1 MSFLPAP
8 LEPVRSTVLTRVTP
22 VTRLTVGLV
31 WLVVAVLT
39 VDPVVPAR
47 ICLAAIVALVWLSG
61 LPLER
66 VPPRLAPLGLAAL
79 GLGVIAALTYTPGS
93 SAVAEPALRL
103 GPLHLGAAAL
113 GAGLAVALRLVAIA
127 LVSLLVIAPSD
138 STRLADSLVQ
148 QWHAPERF
156 AFGTLAALR
165 IAPLL
170 AADWNATGAARRLRG
185 LEPRGLRQRIETT
198 SGRLLVL
205 LATAVRRAERT
216 ALAMDARAFDSG
228 IQRSRFRPVRL
239 GLLDLGVLVIG
250 VAIGL
255 AAILIGR

>member
-8 LEPVRSTVLTRVTP
+8 LEPVRPALLTRVAP

-31 WLVVAVLT
+31 WLVIAVLT

-47 ICLAAIVALVWLSG
+47 ICLVALIALVWLSG

-66 VPPRLAPLGLAAL
+66 VPPRLAPLGLAAFGL
-79 GLGVIAALTYTPGS
+79 GLIAVLTYAPGP
-93 SAVAEPALRL
+93 SAVAEPAIRL
-103 GPLHLGAAAL
+103 GPLQLGAAAL
-113 GAGLAVALRLVAIA
+113 GTGLAVALRLVAIA
-127 LVSLLVIAPSD
+127 LISLLVVAPSD

-170 AADWNATGAARRLRG
+170 AADWSATGAARRLRG
-185 LEPRGLRQRIETT
+185 LEPRGLRQRIEVT
-198 SGRLLVL
+198 GDRLLVL

-216 ALAMDARAFDSG
+216 ALAMDARGFDSG
-228 IQRSRFRPVRL
+228 IPRSQFRPVRL
-239 GLLDLGVLVIG
+239 ASLDTAVLLVG
-250 VAIGL
+250 VAIGIAALL
-255 AAILIGR
+255 AGR